1 MPDDKK
7 PDAPKTESPTDK
19 KPDEWGKAENHA
31 EKAKKKLANLTK
43 LGGVEGVNPF
53 YAINALNKAIA
64 DLQSKDELEVKAAQ
78 ATINRVT
85 DDGKWLPAKV

>member
-7 PDAPKTESPTDK
+7 PDEP
-19 KPDEWGKAENHA
+19 KAESHA
-31 EKAKKKLANLTK
+31 EKAKKKLANLAK

-53 YAINALNKAIA
+53 YAVNALNKAIA